1 MTIPFKWKLGIKVCV
16 HIFILHNKSSGV
28 PLSIADPN
36 INQTKSLGVE
46 IMVVCLCRVKQKA
59 DFFSHV
65 IPSRYL
71 PGIKVKKWR
80 CFKKMKHL
88 QKQKLSFLK
97 CPPFAEEKFHAVG
110 ALQLHYK
117 NPPSA
122 LRMRTGWQPRGW
134 LMHFGHESPIL
145 RKEIDF
151 HIWNNSRQTQ
161 TLLRKWPMHM
171 T

>member
-1 MTIPFKWKLGIKVCV
+1 MGAGLAIPFKWKLGIKVCV

-71 PGIKVKKWR
+71 PGIKVKK
-80 CFKKMKHL
+80 
-88 QKQKLSFLK
+88 
-97 CPPFAEEKFHAVG
+97 
-110 ALQLHYK
+110 
-117 NPPSA
+117 
-122 LRMRTGWQPRGW
+122 
-134 LMHFGHESPIL
+134 
-145 RKEIDF
+145 
-151 HIWNNSRQTQ
+151 
-161 TLLRKWPMHM
+161 
-171 T
+171 